1 MRSVVV
7 VLPASM
13 WAMIPMLRVRARG
26 YSRTSSP
33 LPPFLTSCSV
43 VATSIFLAGT
53 AIRRPPLPQALQRK
67 PAPGGGSRAALPSPA
82 VVGEGAVRLGHLVHV
97 LASLHRGAGAVG
109 GVHDLGDESLRH
121 RVLAPRAREVHEPAH
136 RERGAALRLDLD
148 RDLVGRAAHAARLDL
163 EHRADVLDR
172 LLQGDDRVVRGLLA
186 DLLERRVDD
195 ALGGG
200 LLAVEQ
206 DPVDQLG
213 DERVLIDGIRL
224 DRTTYG
230 GAFARHV

>member
-13 WAMIPMLRVRARG
+13 WAMMPMLRVRASG
-26 YSRTSSP
+26 YSRTSSA
-33 LPPFLTSCSV
+33 LPPFLVSCSV

-53 AIRRPPLPQALQRK
+53 AIRRSPLHGK
-67 PAPGGGSRAALPSPA
+67 PAPEGGSRAAFPSPA
-82 VVGEGAVRLGHLVHV
+82 VVGEGAVGLRHLVHV
-97 LASLHRGAGAVG
+97 LASLDRGAGAVG
-109 GVHDLGDESLRH
+109 GVHDLAPESLRL
-121 RVLAPRAREVHEPAH
+121 RVLPTRAREVHEPAH
-136 RERGAALRLDLD
+136 RERGAALRLALD
-148 RDLVGRAAHAARLDL
+148 RVLVRRAADPTRLHL

-172 LLQGDDRVVRGLLA
+172 LLQGDHRVVRGLLA
-186 DLLERRVDD
+186 DLLERGVHD

-213 DERVLIDGIRL
+213 DQRVLIHGIRL